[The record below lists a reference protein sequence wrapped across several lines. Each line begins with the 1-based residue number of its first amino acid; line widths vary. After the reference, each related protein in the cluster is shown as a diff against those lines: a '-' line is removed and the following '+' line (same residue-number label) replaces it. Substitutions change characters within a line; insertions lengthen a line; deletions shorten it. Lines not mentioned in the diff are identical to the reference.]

1 MKGNT
6 ADCVRL
12 CWLTY
17 MGCIPL
23 CASLL
28 VIESVVQ
35 SGEGV
40 EEKKLG
46 VTPESQWDNEDS
58 RSGSKSNVSEKTI
71 IDFTLAHTS

>member
-1 MKGNT
+1 
-6 ADCVRL
+6 
-12 CWLTY
+12 
-17 MGCIPL
+17 MGCIAL

-46 VTPESQWDNEDS
+46 VTPESRWDNEDS
-58 RSGSKSNVSEKTI
+58 RLGSKSNVSEQTI
-71 IDFTLAHTS
+71 IDFMLAHAS